1 MQWQVLKD
9 SEKQRKAVIEK
20 QVNKL
25 QKEERLRK
33 KEQNEKLKEVQMS
46 FEN

>member
-25 QKEERLRK
+25 QKAERLKK
-33 KEQNEKLKEVQMS
+33 KERDDKLKEVQMS